1 MPGLPSNQAASF
13 LAGLVLFAAVGA
25 IALAELELECRISSE
40 MEASPYIFP
49 GGRRFER
56 YKKWELPQ
64 VRELYSWIRRLGHTK
79 VPNSTSRERAIF
91 VILNVFFI
99 FRSQAPFKGASD
111 FVYFGVYR
119 LPQ

>member
-1 MPGLPSNQAASF
+1 MTGLPSNQAVSF

-56 YKKWELPQ
+56 YKRWELPQ

-79 VPNSTSRERAIF
+79 VLNSTSREHLTF
-91 VILNVFFI
+91 HFQQPSTL
-99 FRSQAPFKGASD
+99 QGAPD
-111 FVYFGVYR
+111 FVY
-119 LPQ
+119 L

>member
-1 MPGLPSNQAASF
+1 VHGSQPTARLPSNQAVSF

-25 IALAELELECRISSE
+25 IALAEVELESLISSE

-64 VRELYSWIRRLGHTK
+64 VRELFSWVRRLGHTK
-79 VPNSTSRERAIF
+79 VKSA
-91 VILNVFFI
+91 
-99 FRSQAPFKGASD
+99 
-111 FVYFGVYR
+111 
-119 LPQ
+119 